1 MSIDPAL
8 WKEIGLLA
16 CFGMF
21 MAVAL
26 YLIFA
31 RRGKYDAAARLPLD
45 DEPTM
50 ETDRIEDQGRPDH
63 G

>member
-1 MSIDPAL
+1 MPQIDIAL

-21 MAVAL
+21 MIVAL
-26 YLIFA
+26 RLFFT
-31 RRGKYDAAARLPLD
+31 RRGKYDRAARLPLD
-45 DEPTM
+45 DEST
-50 ETDRIEDQGRPDH
+50 EVDSYEKRGRNH